1 MAEESCVI
9 PTIVAASAALGLRL
23 GTTVVLDTTDF
34 EAVIGRLGDVLRA
47 CKAAFVRP
55 KQKPHKIAACVVEDG
70 DYTAFTVKVLG
81 LEGRLV
87 LDLFVSAGSAL
98 MARAFLKQADACVQ
112 TTEPLA
118 PFELNKSFRTPA
130 LSPEAT
136 RELPVLT
143 LEEIEDGVAPIIH
156 GLASPYFDCQRD
168 AALTAC
174 RLLYPDQGSEGLS
187 TNFAAQSP
195 ALFDALCDSLLP
207 RFDTTIKAVAAR
219 ALRNAFYH
227 RNSVAYT
234 RFTSRL
240 DVLAGSLASE
250 DKDDLWS
257 VWSKR
262 SVVEVFLH
270 LSRSQVLFPDT
281 VTAAIQHCLQTTD
294 DGVLHA
300 LCAQYLS
307 A

>member
-1 MAEESCVI
+1 
-9 PTIVAASAALGLRL
+9 
-23 GTTVVLDTTDF
+23 
-34 EAVIGRLGDVLRA
+34 
-47 CKAAFVRP
+47 
-55 KQKPHKIAACVVEDG
+55 
-70 DYTAFTVKVLG
+70 
-81 LEGRLV
+81 
-87 LDLFVSAGSAL
+87 
-98 MARAFLKQADACVQ
+98 
-112 TTEPLA
+112 
-118 PFELNKSFRTPA
+118 
-130 LSPEAT
+130 
-136 RELPVLT
+136 
-143 LEEIEDGVAPIIH
+143 
-156 GLASPYFDCQRD
+156 
-168 AALTAC
+168 
-174 RLLYPDQGSEGLS
+174 LLYPDQGSEGLS

-195 ALFDALCDSLLP
+195 ALVDALCDSLLP